1 MAEAKKAR
9 AKVTRTNSRSVR
21 KSAPGAKTEA
31 ATEQLAMVELAP
43 QPAVQADT
51 PRAPAPGAQL
61 LPRERSDALR
71 KVMSE
76 AVNATAR
83 GALEVH
89 DKIIEALQAQS
100 HAALEVWETSLKA
113 RHLSDAIH
121 VQTNGA
127 RRAYETAS
135 AQWTDIATTTA
146 NWLNKSLEPF
156 QTALH
161 RQDR

>member
-9 AKVTRTNSRSVR
+9 AKVTRTSSRSVR
-21 KSAPGAKTEA
+21 KSAPGARAEA
-31 ATEQLAMVELAP
+31 ATGQLAMVELAP
-43 QPAVQADT
+43 QPIVQADDD
-51 PRAPAPGAQL
+51 PQAPAAQL

-89 DKIIEALQAQS
+89 DKIVEALQAQS

-113 RHLSDAIH
+113 PHLSDAIR

-135 AQWTDIATTTA
+135 AQWIDIATTTA
-146 NWLNKSLEPF
+146 NWLNRSLEPF

-161 RQDR
+161 RQGR